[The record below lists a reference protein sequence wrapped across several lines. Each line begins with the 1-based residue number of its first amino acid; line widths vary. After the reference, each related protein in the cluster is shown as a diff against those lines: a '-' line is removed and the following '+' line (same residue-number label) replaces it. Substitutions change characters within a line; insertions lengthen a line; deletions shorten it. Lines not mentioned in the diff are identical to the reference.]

1 MAKMCMA
8 MGIGNG
14 AMASQAD
21 SVVSGSVK
29 PATSIDVPFQGKA
42 YRGDELVELVRSW
55 SNAGSLDESFVAST
69 EEVVCKHPEWCG

>member
-1 MAKMCMA
+1 MA
-8 MGIGNG
+8 NG
-14 AMASQAD
+14 AKAAPFGTG
-21 SVVSGSVK
+21 VVSGSVK

-55 SNAGSLDESFVAST
+55 SNAGSLDESFVSST